1 MQMVQYKN
9 SAESINAFEQHFIY
23 TQHTN
28 FITQFASI
36 KLPTE

>member
-1 MQMVQYKN
+1 MQMVHYKN

-28 FITQFASI
+28 
-36 KLPTE
+36 LL